1 MPRIR
6 SLDRAEKSI
15 AVRVTEQL
23 HDALFRL
30 ATEERKSVA
39 SIVRPLIER
48 EIARWERKQEKSI
61 DEY

>member
-6 SLDRAEKSI
+6 NLDRAEKSI

-23 HDALFRL
+23 HDALFRQ
-30 ATEERKSVA
+30 
-39 SIVRPLIER
+39 
-48 EIARWERKQEKSI
+48 IARWERKQEKSI